1 MGTNELK
8 RWHGSR
14 RATVFLRKKQT
25 PLPANRGG
33 VLFSWYALIFNGAI
47 GSGLVSVL
55 DMALRCLR
63 SLARIIQ
70 DLSPF
75 GPSVLLC
82 LLFVRSGERT
92 TYRRRAGSRSQLGS
106 KIFC

>member
-47 GSGLVSVL
+47 GIGRSPVL
-55 DMALRCLR
+55 ETA
-63 SLARIIQ
+63 
-70 DLSPF
+70 F
-75 GPSVLLC
+75 
-82 LLFVRSGERT
+82 
-92 TYRRRAGSRSQLGS
+92 
-106 KIFC
+106 